1 MNAQIAE
8 TDSQLQQLQAELNDA
23 KAQYNASKSGVKNK
37 DKLRAL
43 KDEYTEKTVQIRARM
58 TDLQNNRSVLADQ
71 LNSLPKYAKGS
82 KHINEDGL
90 VLTQEKGA
98 ELQFDSKSG
107 AIVTPD
113 GAHLTHVHGGD
124 MIFTNEMS
132 ENLWKL
138 AKMNPAQLGITS
150 QFTKLPDMS
159 RNVSNSGNTTI
170 QIGDIKMEG
179 VNDVETFGRQLREE
193 ILRNGKT
200 TQCITE
206 AVSAKQ
212 LGKNGVGNARLY
224 K

>member
-1 MNAQIAE
+1 
-8 TDSQLQQLQAELNDA
+8 
-23 KAQYNASKSGVKNK
+23 
-37 DKLRAL
+37 
-43 KDEYTEKTVQIRARM
+43 M
-58 TDLQNNRSVLADQ
+58 TDLQNNRTALADQ

-90 VLTQEKGA
+90 VLTQEEGA
-98 ELQFDSKSG
+98 EFQYDSKSG
-107 AIVTPD
+107 TIVTPD
-113 GAHLTHVHGGD
+113 GAHLTRVHGGD

-138 AKMNPAQLGITS
+138 AKMNPAQMYAG
-150 QFTKLPDMS
+150 QFTPVTPDFSKSVNNSSNIEVTFGDLVLPD
-159 RNVSNSGNTTI
+159 VTNSAEFA
-170 QIGDIKMEG
+170 DS
-179 VNDVETFGRQLREE
+179 VESVMREA
-193 ILRNGKT
+193 ICKNGKT

>member
-1 MNAQIAE
+1 MS
-8 TDSQLQQLQAELNDA
+8 TKD
-23 KAQYNASKSGVKNK
+23 KNK
-37 DKLRAL
+37 LRSIE
-43 KDEYTEKTVQIRARM
+43 DRYSEQRAEINNKIQA
-58 TDLQNNRSVLADQ
+58 TNNNRDFLKNTLQDVEKKLSKL
-71 LNSLPKYAKGS
+71 KGYAKGS
-82 KHINEDGL
+82 KHINEDGI

-200 TQCITE
+200 IQCITE

-212 LGKNGVGNARLY
+212 LRKKDVGNARLY

>member
-1 MNAQIAE
+1 MENFIKFNRSPAVMDNLLLEFIDE
-8 TDSQLQQLQAELNDA
+8 KLND
-23 KAQYNASKSGVKNK
+23 
-37 DKLRAL
+37 
-43 KDEYTEKTVQIRARM
+43 T
-58 TDLQNNRSVLADQ
+58 
-71 LNSLPKYAKGS
+71 NSILS
-82 KHINEDGL
+82 NI
-90 VLTQEKGA
+90 
-98 ELQFDSKSG
+98 S
-107 AIVTPD
+107 
-113 GAHLTHVHGGD
+113 
-124 MIFTNEMS
+124 
-132 ENLWKL
+132 
-138 AKMNPAQLGITS
+138 
-150 QFTKLPDMS
+150 TKLPDMS